1 MPIFKGDV
9 SFRWLSVNV
18 AHPARHLPPQTVKE
32 YYMFDRL
39 KPIITSAMLI
49 GAVGATPLLA
59 EGDAGDAPTAETVV
73 ATVGDTEITLGHML
87 TLRAGLPEQFAQ
99 VPAAVLYP
107 GILDQLIQQTLLAD
121 AHEGDMSRRAAL
133 SLENERRALIA
144 AEEMADI
151 AETAVTDE
159 AVQTYFD
166 ENFLNGEAVTEYKA
180 AHILVETEE
189 EATALVEELKGGADF
204 AALAEEHSTGP
215 SGPSGGQLG
224 WFSEGMMVEPF
235 EVAVAE
241 MEPGSVGDP
250 VQTQFGWHVIKLE
263 ETREKDAPK
272 LEDVRA
278 EIEDAL
284 RQQAIEK
291 AITKL
296 QDESDVDRTAGDA
309 MDPEALNKLDL
320 LDE

>member
-1 MPIFKGDV
+1 
-9 SFRWLSVNV
+9 
-18 AHPARHLPPQTVKE
+18 
-32 YYMFDRL
+32 MFDRL
-39 KPIITSAMLI
+39 KPIITFAMLI
-49 GAVGATPLLA
+49 GALGVSPLLA
-59 EGDAGDAPTAETVV
+59 EGETGDAPTADTVV
-73 ATVGDTEITLGHML
+73 ATVAGTDITLGHML

-99 VPAAVLYP
+99 VPADVLYP

-121 AHEGDMSRRAAL
+121 AHDGDLSLRAAL

-159 AVQTYFD
+159 AVQAYFD

-189 EATALVEELKGGADF
+189 EAAALVEELNGGADF

-224 WFSEGMMVEPF
+224 WFSDGMMVEPF
-235 EVAVAE
+235 QVAVE
-241 MEPGSVGDP
+241 GMEPGSVSDP

-263 ETREKDAPK
+263 ETRAKDAPK

-284 RQQAIEK
+284 RQQAITQ

-296 QDESDVDRTAGDA
+296 QDENDVDRTAGDA
-309 MDPEALNKLDL
+309 MDPKVLNQLDL